1 MELHAAMN
9 LNLVEMHSGKSEG
22 PRSLEGTLGETEFV
36 EWFEL
41 TDLGREALKAAE
53 KTQ

>member
-1 MELHAAMN
+1 MN

-22 PRSLEGTLGETEFV
+22 PRSLEGTLGQTEFV